1 MLNGDF
7 GKIQTWCAY
16 QEGRVGLCWNLFIH
30 SPHCFFQHLTHSHHH
45 ANGTAIL
52 NRTTQRLP
60 HSYAPT
66 SRLQFCFPHQFP
78 PLPSS
83 CPLCLPLHSCQLQG
97 KILQAVFNI
106 STACVVC
113 RACFLRASQKLIF
126 FWNKTVNKSFYF
138 PQCSSFKN
146 SIIPSIWIFRV

>member
-1 MLNGDF
+1 MRVSRGEGWVML
-7 GKIQTWCAY
+7 K
-16 QEGRVGLCWNLFIH
+16 LIH
-30 SPHCFFQHLTHSHHH
+30 TLPPIVFFQHLTHSHHH

-97 KILQAVFNI
+97 KILLAVFNI
-106 STACVVC
+106 STASVVP
-113 RACFLRASQKLIF
+113 LESQAFFQIIF
-126 FWNKTVNKSFYF
+126 YN
-138 PQCSSFKN
+138 
-146 SIIPSIWIFRV
+146 IILNNAFVYDCKDC